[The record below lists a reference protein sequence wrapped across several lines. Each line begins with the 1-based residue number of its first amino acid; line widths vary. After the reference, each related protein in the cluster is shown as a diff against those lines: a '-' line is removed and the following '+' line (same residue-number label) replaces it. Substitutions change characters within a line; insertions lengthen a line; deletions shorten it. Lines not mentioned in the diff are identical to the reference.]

1 MKKLT
6 MIVMQGCPYCA
17 AARRAIKELKAEQAA
32 YAQLTVEEIEDGSA
46 AAQAYGK
53 DYYYVPS
60 VFIEGEKCFEA
71 QPGQSD
77 ESIKQAVARAFD
89 RALEA

>member
-6 MIVMQGCPYCA
+6 MIVMQGCPYRA
-17 AARRAIKELKAEQAA
+17 AAKRAIKELKAEQAA
-32 YAQLTVEEIEDGSA
+32 YAPLTVEEIEDGSA

>member
-32 YAQLTVEEIEDGSA
+32 YAPLTVEEIEDGSA

-71 QPGQSD
+71 QVGQSD

>member
-17 AARRAIKELKAEQAA
+17 AAKRAVKELKAEQAA
-32 YAQLTVEEIEDGSA
+32 YAPLTVEEIEDGSA

-77 ESIKQAVARAFD
+77 ESIKQAVACAFD

>member
-17 AARRAIKELKAEQAA
+17 AAKRAIKELKAEQAA
-32 YAQLTVEEIEDGSA
+32 YAPLTVEEIEDGSA

-71 QPGQSD
+71 KPGQSD
-77 ESIKQAVARAFD
+77 ESIKQAMARAFN

>member
-32 YAQLTVEEIEDGSA
+32 YAPLTVEEIEDGSA
-46 AAQAYGK
+46 TAQAYGK

-77 ESIKQAVARAFD
+77 ESIKKAVARAFD

>member
-17 AARRAIKELKAEQAA
+17 AAKRAVEELKAERAA
-32 YAQLTVEEIEDGSA
+32 YAPLEVEELEDGSA

-60 VFIEGEKCFEA
+60 VFIEGAKCFEA

-77 ESIKQAVARAFD
+77 ESIKQAVAQVFD
-89 RALEA
+89 RALAE

>member
-17 AARRAIKELKAEQAA
+17 AAKRAIKELKAEQAV
-32 YAQLTVEEIEDGSA
+32 YAPLAVEELEDGSA

-60 VFIEGEKCFEA
+60 IFIEGEKCFEA

-77 ESIKQAVARAFD
+77 AVIKQAVARAFD
-89 RALEA
+89 RALRD

>member
-32 YAQLTVEEIEDGSA
+32 YAPLTVEEIEDGSA
-46 AAQAYGK
+46 AATSCSA
-53 DYYYVPS
+53 S
-60 VFIEGEKCFEA
+60 TRI
-71 QPGQSD
+71 
-77 ESIKQAVARAFD
+77 
-89 RALEA
+89 

>member
-1 MKKLT
+1 MKQLT
-6 MIVMQGCPYCA
+6 TIVMQGCPYCA
-17 AARRAIKELKAEQAA
+17 AAKRAIKELKAEQAA
-32 YAQLTVEEIEDGSA
+32 YAPLTVEEIEDGSA

>member
-6 MIVMQGCPYCA
+6 MIAMQGCPYSA
-17 AARRAIKELKAEQAA
+17 AAKRAIKELKAEQAA
-32 YAQLTVEEIEDGSA
+32 YAPLTVEEIEDGSA

-53 DYYYVPS
+53 YYYYVPS
-60 VFIEGEKCFEA
+60 VFIKGEKCFEA

-77 ESIKQAVARAFD
+77 ERIKQAVARAFD

>member
-17 AARRAIKELKAEQAA
+17 AAKRAIQELKAEQAA
-32 YAQLTVEEIEDGSA
+32 YAPLAVEELEDGSA

-60 VFIEGEKCFEA
+60 IFIGGEKCFEA

-77 ESIKQAVARAFD
+77 AVIKQAVARAFD
-89 RALEA
+89 RALQD

>member
-17 AARRAIKELKAEQAA
+17 AAKRAVKELKAEQAV
-32 YAQLTVEEIEDGSA
+32 YAPLVVEELEDGSA

-60 VFIEGEKCFEA
+60 IFIEGEKCFEA

-77 ESIKQAVARAFD
+77 VVIKQAVARAFD
-89 RALEA
+89 RALRD